1 MNARSCH
8 SKGHVPSSV
17 QNFYTHILR
26 VSGLSHRSAPSLPD
40 LFSKQSPPQMTSWAF
55 FSPSLKYL
63 YHLLEVNVL
72 EGQSKD
78 CLHPSESL

>member
-1 MNARSCH
+1 MQGLVTQKIMFQALCRT
-8 SKGHVPSSV
+8 
-17 QNFYTHILR
+17 FTHTYFR
-26 VSGLSHRSAPSLPD
+26 VSGLSHRSAPSFPD

-78 CLHPSESL
+78 CLLPSESL